1 MKPAENIHS
10 AAKTVGIVRV
20 CADAPVP
27 AEAEQIKDEWTSPAV
42 IIFPQTSRPEEAGLH
57 HPESAGEGRGAE
69 EPTDQDLQVSFFQK
83 GILQVYAQRHRL
95 QLGPPQY
102 VLPGVLQCCL
112 SYSLITRLAPHWNK
126 AGLLLISGRDFLTE
140 KGRMNAVSMELSTT
154 EGQLCISIGAS
165 AVRMPPNTLEDF
177 DFPPLVLK
185 RFNSDPD
192 FILDPSC
199 TGAAIW
205 CHVLP
210 RLPEVTQE
218 EVVYCSVY
226 FRLVGER
233 LFTYPLSCIRLQPVQ
248 HCPAV
253 NLEGALGS
261 FVSDIRTRLQSVC
274 GFPARLSS
282 KPCYHTVGL
291 NAAATVQE
299 LSPKQVNLTTS
310 STTRQVLTQLPAP
323 PAYRTVKP
331 FFGSQPPPWSLLSQ
345 QDQAQGLTQTQGAEE
360 DKNLPLSSS
369 SFSRDSYSSSCQTV
383 LSFSTS
389 FPPPLQP
396 VSSLTSSISPSPLPP
411 LSQHQLNPA
420 PKLVPVFRNKRPS
433 CHISVAELRL
443 QKLQQQQRGNMV
455 DRGKVIIPTFG
466 KNEPS
471 TAALA
476 SSTAYLPT
484 PPPPIVPRF
493 KPKTQSSSTREPSA
507 HLKHI
512 FSLRAAL
519 QSKPGLILPSKAEI
533 KLKPKS
539 VLKTRSD
546 SNTSSSKPPAASPEA
561 PQPSLSSVVS
571 KKHLSSSVRRRVVF
585 ESKVKKSRAMIQD
598 LDVERMARNSQ
609 LSKLKSATLLAWL
622 KGRGIVVST
631 KCKKEEL
638 MLKVTLGWMDRRVCK
653 KKKKTS
659 ATSSCFDEQLEKIW
673 NLILQRQRERTGILA
688 LQRPLVTKPLQNA
701 RMKLTQQC
709 HPQVQS

>member
-1 MKPAENIHS
+1 MS
-10 AAKTVGIVRV
+10 GRV
-20 CADAPVP
+20 QQLLFFLRLPDLRKLVFITLSLQGKEEEPRSQ
-27 AEAEQIKDEWTSPAV
+27 QIKICRELVLLYSDILASPALDS
-42 IIFPQTSRPEEAGLH
+42 F
-57 HPESAGEGRGAE
+57 
-69 EPTDQDLQVSFFQK
+69 TDITVVLAVSFFQK

-126 AGLLLISGRDFLTE
+126 AGLLLISG
-140 KGRMNAVSMELSTT
+140 MELSTT

-210 RLPEVTQE
+210 SMKKGQIITISHQLPRDGPFRTYRDLQNHWNRLYGYRLPEVTQE

-512 FSLRAAL
+512 FSLSAAL

-638 MLKVTLGWMDRRVCK
+638 MLKVMACLPE
-653 KKKKTS
+653 
-659 ATSSCFDEQLEKIW
+659 A
-673 NLILQRQRERTGILA
+673 
-688 LQRPLVTKPLQNA
+688 
-701 RMKLTQQC
+701 
-709 HPQVQS
+709 